1 MNAISTH
8 LLHPLHHPLLSAFS
22 WQAVVLALA
31 ENSSTR
37 APLRNN
43 VLIMSPCEIEDTGSG
58 FGRGVR

>member
-8 LLHPLHHPLLSAFS
+8 LLHPIHHPLLSAFHGK
-22 WQAVVLALA
+22 LRTALA